1 LLQKSTFCQS
11 FADKGQLA
19 DLLANIPIAVVLNE
33 DAPLLGAAHSAL
45 TILRGGKLT

>member
-1 LLQKSTFCQS
+1 
-11 FADKGQLA
+11 
-19 DLLANIPIAVVLNE
+19 VVLDE